1 MTGDS
6 GFPKDETSTG
16 CDRAPRKRPVA
27 EEQDAMSNSTQDVV
41 AHLLPAVVAVVVFLG
56 VVLGVPYMMVETGF
70 ASWLVSTSRAHPII
84 VGVALVVTGIPLFIC
99 AGRMFGRK

>member
-41 AHLLPAVVAVVVFLG
+41 AHLLPAVVAVVVFSGRGSGCPLHDG
-56 VVLGVPYMMVETGF
+56 GDWLCFVAGLDF
-70 ASWLVSTSRAHPII
+70 ASAPHHRRRCTCRHGHP
-84 VGVALVVTGIPLFIC
+84 ALHLRGKNV
-99 AGRMFGRK
+99 R